1 MVNEANTSNPG
12 QPGSPNNPGNRRAA
26 GDAAGGRAINLHDAG
41 PMRALA
47 HPLRLRILGLLRSG
61 GPQSVGKL
69 AEATGVASGS
79 VSYHLS
85 TLAKHGFVVPAPE
98 FERDGRERWW
108 QAAHEMTTLRSEE
121 FIDDPERREAAEAMR
136 RTVLDSYHRELV
148 DALDAEIDLEPEWVA
163 ASDSSDGAA
172 HLTLDEFR
180 ELDADLAAVRE
191 KWWGRG
197 REPREGTRLV
207 RWITHTFPRSGS

>member
-1 MVNEANTSNPG
+1 MVNEANT
-12 QPGSPNNPGNRRAA
+12 NNPGGRRA
-26 GDAAGGRAINLHDAG
+26 GGGAARSRTIDLHDAG

-61 GPQSVGKL
+61 GPQSVGML

-85 TLAKHGFVVPAPE
+85 TLAKHGFVAPAPE

-148 DALDAEIDLEPEWVA
+148 DALNAEIDLEPEWVA

-172 HLTLDEFR
+172 HLSAE
-180 ELDADLAAVRE
+180 
-191 KWWGRG
+191 
-197 REPREGTRLV
+197 
-207 RWITHTFPRSGS
+207 